1 MFVLTNKKEFQ
12 MSEQKQPE
20 TMLDYVKRKLND
32 PAYNC
37 AEITR
42 RTSIRRA
49 TISEI
54 ASGKTPD
61 PQHSTVEKIHAY
73 FKSLAD

>member
-1 MFVLTNKKEFQ
+1 
-12 MSEQKQPE
+12 MSEQMQSE
-20 TMLDYVKRKLND
+20 SMLEYVKRKLND

-42 RTSIRRA
+42 RTNVKRA